1 MTTID
6 CPPVADGGAYLP
18 EFQVNLEKLTTGTSQ
33 KTDPDGLFCT
43 AQKTFSAFGGQNQT
57 FRTPGDPTNPP
68 IKIVTITE
76 NGSPAGNLTDNMPH
90 AARLG
95 AVFCIP
101 ETGNGL
107 IDGAAD
113 LAGPGAVS
121 LPGSVQIL
129 P

>member
-1 MTTID
+1 
-6 CPPVADGGAYLP
+6 
-18 EFQVNLEKLTTGTSQ
+18 
-33 KTDPDGLFCT
+33 
-43 AQKTFSAFGGQNQT
+43 
-57 FRTPGDPTNPP
+57 
-68 IKIVTITE
+68 
-76 NGSPAGNLTDNMPH
+76 MPH
-90 AARLG
+90 TSRLA

>member
-1 MTTID
+1 MQMVSSV
-6 CPPVADGGAYLP
+6 PRRRA
-18 EFQVNLEKLTTGTSQ
+18 
-33 KTDPDGLFCT
+33 
-43 AQKTFSAFGGQNQT
+43 SARSAQNQNIGHV
-57 FRTPGDPTNPP
+57 PGDPNYPP
-68 IKIVTITE
+68 LEIVTITE
-76 NGSPAGNLTDNMPH
+76 TGSPGGDLTDNMPH
-90 AARLG
+90 TARLA